1 MRHKF
6 KFGKRLLAVLLCLS
20 MLLPMLCFGGTV
32 SAAEP
37 ENTYK
42 YSSDLSEFASD
53 VTIYDEDL
61 QEVGTNGTVY
71 FGKTYD
77 LIVTFTESAGD
88 ENEAGKQFK
97 YIDDPDDPHYGWLAY
112 ELPGSICSVASESE
126 VMITRNDGTKVPIGT
141 FFTDD
146 EGHAYVQFGAYD
158 KYGKPIEDGT
168 NFIDYYP
175 DATFTLK
182 FSCTVLDNGEPGDK
196 TLDLGDDL
204 HITVHVVNEGD
215 LDVTKTADK
224 YDYATDTITYHAHVA
239 AVNGTVTDTTITDT
253 ATSGQ
258 LIDPNSF
265 VILDQDGNDVTTNF
279 TPVVNGASFTIE
291 LGEML
296 AETFYDITYR
306 TQIPATA
313 QGDTVW
319 FDNSCVVN
327 GTDLRGNPT
336 EDTAHFGQNVAFF
349 RVMKKGDQ
357 TMLPVTENGVMQNK
371 TAVKWSVTAEN
382 GRGTIGAAT
391 LADTPDGH
399 QTLYTQGDSLAL
411 SWINADHRG
420 GTINIPWSEVTLS
433 PDGSS
438 FSLDLPIV
446 DPARGIDTSDAIQYV
461 MTYYTLTDIAD
472 GSVSNTA
479 IFTDEYGH
487 GDTETQSINLISG
500 TAAVTKTVQLSDDDN
515 YLNFVVVCNVPANRT
530 DLPNFYISDT
540 AFFSTPPLY
549 VQRFAQPALF
559 ENLTISVDVMDANNT
574 HIDMTPY
581 VPGSADTENTF
592 YVQYPNAGQANIYF
606 NGVTGGGW
614 DSRWH
619 IAEPSVITLK
629 YSLPLDSPVL
639 DNRYALTGMT
649 VRQML
654 AEGERFENDATLA
667 YGSGAAIFTRVYY
680 TAPVQKTC
688 KETTD
693 ETTGEPIFHYQ
704 VELLP
709 TSGQDKNFGAC
720 IFNTKDENGK
730 KVADVTTISF
740 IDEFDDRYEYVPG
753 SLKCSMR
760 YSYTQGIAEFNYAGN
775 ATFSGGRIEANFAD
789 FTVGTYDRRYLT
801 PNSTL
806 KLTIDEVDVIP
817 FIYDFTYDL
826 RLKDAEHPDE
836 NVLHL
841 HNTAWFEWDN
851 VHSTPPVDCE
861 VQHRT
866 NLINKGYVQDGDQV
880 AFTIEV
886 NPTGKDLLE
895 GVDTIT
901 LKDTMSENLSVFWDS
916 LHVLYLNKAGEWV
929 EISHVDSNATY
940 IPEEN
945 AVMVTI
951 PDETYVK
958 IEYNT
963 LITEI
968 GNNVSIGNT
977 VTVVG
982 YGSFSDVIESTFVV
996 SKSDASASAG
1006 TGHFTLIKNGS
1017 DGVRLS
1023 GAVFDLYS
1031 ADSSKAQTAPEGTDA
1046 QITVNV
1052 GETPTDMYYVGTYT
1066 TGADGTAFVENV
1078 ALEDDHY
1085 FALIETQ
1092 APAGYLPLAEPFVF
1106 NFNPNA
1112 LSRQTGGMPQVSNL
1126 HAITDAAIVPDKVVI
1141 DYGLPVEI
1149 HPLGN
1154 DYLSRHITGIA
1165 SSVAADTKLF
1175 NVAYDASRLAGNYTA
1190 LTGESNKIQ
1199 LVHGTAYLTE
1209 SGTIIYTPTDMQ
1221 MSTEDVIFYEYTAQ
1235 NGEIFY
1241 STVTVIPAANMYYEF
1256 PAGTQYYPQD
1266 YIMFNNGT
1274 GYSWED
1280 VGATYDRM
1288 QAEDR
1293 PGEASLFDGN
1303 NVYGYDPAYN
1313 DTNAV
1318 TYSMGSA
1325 KKATVNADT
1334 LYKEPTMEFTF
1345 CGTGFDFFSVTDN
1358 CSGVMLCQV
1367 IDAAHDK
1374 QVKSFLVNNFYGYT
1388 YAPACFDTVT
1398 GEQSKTGIQ
1407 MYKMPS
1413 GILPEDSEELKAA
1426 LPFLDKACGREVWE
1440 ISTYW
1445 TDSTKTELTM
1455 VKTDY
1460 PAYAED
1466 KDGLRRYIASGHTTT
1481 TEETG
1486 NVLYFA
1492 PYVRYTDYTLI
1503 WSIPTY
1509 RNADG
1514 TVTYTATD
1522 DPMTAYGWFADGDD
1536 GGCLYQVPVVRC
1548 RDLDYG
1554 TYRVLVTPRYVERMD
1569 STHSGSYSVCVDA
1582 VRIYN
1587 PAATAPAT
1595 DSIIGSAYLADKE
1608 YQPEYKEIR
1617 KNMLDA
1623 DSFYAGTD
1631 TDSKNDVSAGFTFID
1646 GISALDVSASGSISN
1661 LYLHSGP
1668 NNELYLAKD
1677 QAVACYVRCDAATA
1691 PAALQL
1697 GMKAITGSTGTLTV
1711 YNSHTKSFAEI
1722 NVAGSSEQ
1730 YRELLPYITWD
1741 QNLLKQGI
1749 YQSADPLLLVN
1760 LSDTMISLTNF
1771 KSAYDHSKP
1780 IRSQSRT
1787 QYVST
1792 KEIARDINA
1801 LLLQLPADH
1810 PQMQGDDL
1818 SYTAASVTL
1827 KSDLSLNFFV
1837 PEEKASQ
1844 FTGVYA
1850 LFSKAIYDDV
1860 GNVTCTVNYPVY
1872 NYTLQEIN
1880 GVQCRCYVFNG
1891 IAPQEIS
1898 SEVTAELFG
1907 IRDGSPYHGSALT
1920 YSVLTYAQ
1928 NMLGRTDDA
1937 ALRTLLID
1945 LLNYGAAAQ
1954 GYTSYR
1960 TGSLANAGLSA
1971 EQQARANS
1979 YLTLPASCTQIS
1991 SEQDAAVSFR
2001 SATLILKD
2009 KISICVCL
2017 NVDSSIT
2024 DLYDLE
2030 AVFTFTDVSG
2040 KQTQSIVSGHN
2051 FIPNQGSCTVTFDGL
2066 NAALLRTPVTVTIR
2080 NVSSGVMLSNT
2091 LTYSVESYTA
2101 SMQSSSDALLTNLLR
2116 SMMNYGDSAAA
2127 FVQSLEAAE

>member
-1 MRHKF
+1 MNNKL
-6 KFGKRLLAVLLCLS
+6 KFGKRMLAMLLCLS
-20 MLLPMLCFGGTV
+20 VLLPLLCIGGMV

-37 ENTYK
+37 DNAYE
-42 YSSDLSEFASD
+42 YSSDLSDFASD
-53 VTIYDEDL
+53 VTIYDDDL
-61 QEVGTNGTVY
+61 QEVGKNGNVY
-71 FGKTYD
+71 FGKIYD

-97 YIDDPDDPHYGWLAY
+97 YIDDPDDPHCGWLAY
-112 ELPGSICSVASESE
+112 ELPGAIRSIASECE
-126 VMITRNDGTKVPIGT
+126 VMITRNDGTKLPIGT
-141 FFTDD
+141 FITDD

-182 FSCTVLDNGEPGDK
+182 FSCTVLDNGESGDK

-204 HITVHVVNEGD
+204 HITVHVVNDGD

-357 TMLPVTENGVMQNK
+357 TMLPVTENGVTQNK

-399 QTLYTQGDSLAL
+399 QTLYTQGNSLAL

-438 FSLDLPIV
+438 FSLELPIV
-446 DPARGIDTSDAIQYV
+446 DPARDIDTTGAIQYT

-515 YLNFVVVCNVPANRT
+515 YLDFVVVCNVPANRT

-559 ENLTISVDVMDANNT
+559 ENLTISVDVMDADNT

-667 YGSGAAIFTRVYY
+667 YGSGAAKFTRVYY

-688 KETTD
+688 DETTD

-720 IFNTKDENGK
+720 IFNTKDENGQ

-740 IDEFDDRYEYVPG
+740 IDEFDDRFEYVPD
-753 SLKCSMR
+753 SLKCSLR
-760 YSYTQGIAEFNYAGN
+760 YSYTGGIAEFNYAGN
-775 ATFSGGRIEANFAD
+775 ASFSGGKIVANFAD
-789 FTVGTYDRRYLT
+789 FELGTYV
-801 PNSTL
+801 PNYFRAFKPQSTL
-806 KLTIDEVDVIP
+806 KLTFDSFEIVP
-817 FIYDFTYDL
+817 FIYDFSYDL
-826 RLKDAEHPDE
+826 RLKDADHPDE

-841 HNTAWFEWDN
+841 HNTAWFEWDDT
-851 VHSTPPVDCE
+851 HSTPPVDCE

-866 NLINKGYVQDGDQV
+866 NLINKGYVQDGDEV

-963 LITEI
+963 LITET

-982 YGSFSDVIESTFVV
+982 YGSFNDVVDSTFVV

-1031 ADSSKAQTAPEGTDA
+1031 ADSSKAQTAPEGKEA

-1052 GETPTDMYYVGTYT
+1052 GETPTEMYYVGTYT

-1092 APAGYLPLAEPFVF
+1092 APAGYLPLAEPYVF

-1112 LSRQTGGMPQVSNL
+1112 LSRETGSMPQVSNL
-1126 HAITDAAIVPDKVVI
+1126 QAITDAAIAPDKVVI

-1165 SSVAADTKLF
+1165 SAVAADTKLF
-1175 NVAYDASRLAGNYTA
+1175 NEAYNASQMAENSTTQ
-1190 LTGESNKIQ
+1190 TGENNKIQ
-1199 LVHGTAYLTE
+1199 LAHGTAYLTE
-1209 SGTIIYTPTDMQ
+1209 NGTIVYTPTDMQ

-1280 VGATYDRM
+1280 VGTTYDRK

-1293 PGEASLFDGN
+1293 PGENKIYDGN

-1325 KKATVNADT
+1325 KKATVNAGAQD
-1334 LYKEPTMEFTF
+1334 KEPTMEFTF
-1345 CGTGFDFFSVTDN
+1345 SGNGFDFFGLTDN
-1358 CSGVMLCQV
+1358 QSGVMLCQV
-1367 IDAAHDK
+1367 YNSVSGKLEKNFIIN
-1374 QVKSFLVNNFYGYT
+1374 SFYGYT
-1388 YAPACFDTVT
+1388 YAPACFDTET
-1398 GEQSKTGIQ
+1398 GEQSVTGIP

-1413 GILPEDSEELKAA
+1413 GILPVEKEELKAA
-1426 LPFLDKACGREVWE
+1426 LPFLEETCGREVWE
-1440 ISTYW
+1440 IPTYW
-1445 TDSTKTELTM
+1445 TDESMMELTM
-1455 VKTDY
+1455 VETAY
-1460 PAYAED
+1460 PAYAVD
-1466 KDGLRRYIASGHTTT
+1466 QDGARRYITSARTTT
-1481 TEETG
+1481 TEATDR
-1486 NVLYFA
+1486 VLYFA
-1492 PYVRYTDYTLI
+1492 PYVRYTDYNLI

-1509 RNADG
+1509 RDADG
-1514 TVTYTATD
+1514 NVTYTATD
-1522 DPMTAYGWFADGDD
+1522 DPMIAYGWFADSE
-1536 GGCLYQVPVVRC
+1536 GCIYQVPVIRC

-1554 TYRVLVTPRYVERMD
+1554 TYRVVVTPKYMKILDR
-1569 STHSGSYSVCVDA
+1569 TKSGSYSVYVDA

-1587 PAATAPAT
+1587 PAGTAPAT
-1595 DSIIGSAYLADKE
+1595 DSVIGSAYIADKE
-1608 YQPEYKEIR
+1608 YQPEYEEIR
-1617 KNMLDA
+1617 RNMLDA
-1623 DSFYAGTD
+1623 DTFYAGSEAD
-1631 TDSKNDVSAGFTFID
+1631 DENGISAGFTFID
-1646 GISALDVSASGSISN
+1646 GISALDGSASGSISN
-1661 LYLHSGP
+1661 HYLHEGP
-1668 NNELYLAKD
+1668 NNELYLAKN
-1677 QAVACYVRCDAATA
+1677 QAVACYVRADAATA

-1697 GMKAITGSTGTLTV
+1697 GMKAITGGTGMLTV
-1711 YNSHTKSFAEI
+1711 YNGHTKEFVTI
-1722 NVAGSSEQ
+1722 NVEGSSEQ
-1730 YRELLPYITWD
+1730 YRDLLSNITWNPD
-1741 QNLLKQGI
+1741 LQKQGI
-1749 YQSADPLLLVN
+1749 YQSVDPLLIVN
-1760 LSDTMISLTNF
+1760 LSDSLISLTNF
-1771 KSAYDHSKP
+1771 KAAYDRSKP
-1780 IRSQSRT
+1780 IRHQQRT
-1787 QYVST
+1787 QYISP
-1792 KEIARDINA
+1792 KDIEKDIRA
-1801 LLLQLPADH
+1801 LLLRLPTDD
-1810 PQMQGDDL
+1810 QQVQGNEL
-1818 SYTAASVTL
+1818 AYTAASVTL

-1837 PEEKASQ
+1837 PEEKVAHY
-1844 FTGVYA
+1844 TGVYA
-1850 LFSKAIYDDV
+1850 LFSKAVYDV
-1860 GNVTCTVNYPVY
+1860 NGNVTRVNYPVY
-1872 NYTLQEIN
+1872 SYTLQEAN
-1880 GVQCRCYVFNG
+1880 GVQCRCYTFDG
-1891 IAPQEIS
+1891 IAPQEIG
-1898 SEVTAELFG
+1898 SEVSAELHG
-1907 IRDGSPYHGSALT
+1907 VCDGAPYHGSALS
-1920 YSVLTYAQ
+1920 YSVQTYVQ
-1928 NMLGRTDDA
+1928 NMLAKTEDE
-1937 ALRTLLID
+1937 ALRTVLVD

-1954 GYTSYR
+1954 NYAGYR
-1960 TGSLANAGLSA
+1960 LNSLANADLSE

-1979 YLTLPASCTQIS
+1979 YLTLPVSCTQVS
-1991 SEQDAAVSFR
+1991 GEQNAAASFR
-2001 SATLILKD
+2001 SATLILKN
-2009 KISICVCL
+2009 KISICVSL
-2017 NVDSSIT
+2017 NIDSSVT
-2024 DLYDLE
+2024 ELTDLE
-2030 AVFTFTDVSG
+2030 AVFSFTDING
-2040 KQTQSIVSGHN
+2040 NQTESIVPGN
-2051 FIPNQGSCTVTFDGL
+2051 MFLPNQGGCTVTFDGL
-2066 NAALLRTPVTVTIR
+2066 NAALLRTPISVTIR
-2080 NVSSGVMLSNT
+2080 NINSGVTVSNT
-2091 LTYSVESYTA
+2091 LTYSVESYAA
-2101 SMQSSSDALLTNLLR
+2101 SMQNAEDALLTNLLR
-2116 SMMNYGDSAAA
+2116 AMMNYGDSAAA
-2127 FVQSLEAAE
+2127 YVQK